1 MMLEIPL
8 GEIAVSRSATQQA
21 RRAAFAD
28 GELDELVASIR
39 EHGVLQ
45 PIIVRQLVERPEY
58 HLVAGERRYLASL
71 QAGRAT
77 IPAVVRKLTDEQ
89 ALEVQLIENLQRK
102 DLHPMQEAEGYQELM
117 QVHGHPIEELHARV
131 GKSRSYVYGRLKLL
145 ALCKAAREA
154 FHAERINASVALLIA
169 RIPSDKLQQQA
180 LRELIVEPGETA
192 VSAREGAR
200 LVQERFM
207 LRLSGKMFPKDH
219 PQVNGEAGA
228 CGSCPKRT
236 GNQAELFGDVASTDV
251 CTDPPCFQAK
261 TKRWGKLRMAE
272 AKAAGQAVVAGK
284 AAKRIWP
291 YEHHLQGYSLLGAK
305 CYRDSKSRT
314 VRAIVGK
321 EAEITLLEDPRSG
334 RVVEAVK
341 DSILD
346 AALRAG
352 RKDTA
357 QNTYQK
363 QQRDQARKR
372 KAEVAFRKALLA
384 ELRPK
389 LPPPSAR
396 LIAEQIRGRLE
407 NDVQKAICKLRGIE
421 VPVNK
426 RCGYRDH
433 RGALEKHLAEL
444 PDAELPGFVNDCCYA
459 GELVVFNWS
468 SDKPKRLLAAA
479 EALGV
484 DVAPIRQAT
493 APKPPKKKKAKA
505 KKKARKKAKA

>member
-180 LRELIVEPGETA
+180 LRELIVEAGDTPA
-192 VSAREGAR
+192 SAREGAR
-200 LVQERFM
+200 LVQERYM

-219 PQVNGEAGA
+219 PQVNGTAGA

-261 TKRWGKLRMAE
+261 TKRWGKIRMAE

-305 CYRDSKSRT
+305 CYRDAKSRT

-321 EAEITLLEDPRSG
+321 DAEITLLEDPRSG

-341 DSILD
+341 DSVLE

-352 RKDTA
+352 KKDTPSI
-357 QNTYQK
+357 YDK
-363 QQRDQARKR
+363 QRRDQARQR

-396 LIAEQIRGRLE
+396 LIAEQIRSRLE
-407 NDVQKAICKLRGIE
+407 NDVQKVICRLRDVE
-421 VPVNK
+421 VPVDK
-426 RCGYRDH
+426 RYG
-433 RGALEKHLAEL
+433 GALEKHLAAL

-459 GELVVFNWS
+459 SELVVWNWS

-479 EALGV
+479 EELGV
-484 DVAPIRQAT
+484 DVAPIRKAT

-505 KKKARKKAKA
+505 RKKARKKAKA